1 MLETDKLDRQNQ
13 NDIDIEHL
21 SKVLEAMIFASD
33 KPVSLDFLNETLSEF
48 VGLDKKTLRTAIELV
63 DSRYQD
69 SSVELVQVASGYRFQ
84 TRKVFNDYVSRLW
97 DEKPQK
103 YSRALLETLAL
114 IAYRQPITRGDIEEI
129 RGVAVSSNIMR
140 TLLERE
146 WVRVIG
152 HREVPG
158 RPAIYGTTKKFL
170 DYFNLNNLSQLPDL
184 SEVRDLDTIGK
195 EISQQLELTEQF
207 ESQDDSGENDTSDT
221 EKVSDLL
228 SESGIEP
235 NQEQTAPSD
244 GTLLH

>member
-1 MLETDKLDRQNQ
+1 MDEQGGQGQRELKQQ
-13 NDIDIEHL
+13 GIDIEHL
-21 SKVLEAMIFASD
+21 SKVLEAMIFAAD
-33 KPVSLDFLNETLSEF
+33 KPVSLDFLGEALSEF
-48 VGLDKKTLRTAIELV
+48 VGLDKKVLRAAIELV
-63 DSRYQD
+63 EARYQE
-69 SSVELVQVASGYRFQ
+69 SAVELVRVASGYRFQ

-184 SEVRDLDTIGK
+184 SEVRDLDAISK
-195 EISQQLELTEQF
+195 EVSQQLELTEQ
-207 ESQDDSGENDTSDT
+207 
-221 EKVSDLL
+221 L
-228 SESGIEP
+228 EP
-235 NQEQTAPSD
+235 PALRESD
-244 GTLLH
+244 GIHTTPNEKSL